1 MITHNAEPTRGIARR
16 VAHRSGPEPRDASGS
31 YHPMKTAVLHLDR
44 IGSSCCPGI
53 SRFPREVSTRV
64 LGVDRAGIRWTSRH
78 RWAGWGLP
86 PSPTAWASRSN
97 WLTRPNTRPAHSL
110 VNASTTPPRA
120 APHDSGPMWVA
131 SSHSYGFFDR
141 YTSPV

>member
-1 MITHNAEPTRGIARR
+1 MIAHNAEPARGIAPRA
-16 VAHRSGPEPRDASGS
+16 AHRSGPEPHDSSGS
-31 YHPMKTAVLHLDR
+31 YRPIKTVVLHLDR

-53 SRFPREVSTRV
+53 SRFPREVPPCV
-64 LGVDRAGIRWTSRH
+64 LGVFDRAGLRWTSRD

-86 PSPTAWASRSN
+86 PSPTASSRSN

-110 VNASTTPPRA
+110 VNATTTPSRA

-131 SSHSYGFFDR
+131 TSHSYGFFDR